1 MAEGCLPFR
10 CHSSAIAEK
19 WYQCRDKVSA
29 LSERGLPSGY
39 LVSANKETKGL
50 SGKNISDITEG
61 TLLYNNCSN
70 LGCVIAFVMRANSY
84 LHCVRGFVIRANS
97 EWSCVGGF
105 VIRDNSNQVSVGG
118 FIMRENSNRCC
129 VMGIAKRN
137 CSKLVRLLGTYIIQ
151 IRKNVRICVFVLQK
165 LNHKS
170 VVANEGQ
177 WCLEM
182 GER

>member
-1 MAEGCLPFR
+1 MSSIEPSAMAEGCLPFR

-70 LGCVIAFVMRANSY
+70 LGCVIAFVIRSNSY
-84 LHCVRGFVIRANS
+84 LHCVRGFVIRAKS

-105 VIRDNSNQVSVGG
+105 
-118 FIMRENSNRCC
+118 IMLNRYNRCC
-129 VMGIAKRN
+129 VMGIDVK
-137 CSKLVRLLGTYIIQ
+137 
-151 IRKNVRICVFVLQK
+151 
-165 LNHKS
+165 
-170 VVANEGQ
+170 
-177 WCLEM
+177 
-182 GER
+182 